1 MQYSSKVKWHSI
13 PVDEVIE
20 KLQTDIE
27 NGLTNDEVLKR
38 SQQFGINVISTKE
51 SNNILFSFISQ
62 FKQALVFIL
71 IIAGIIT
78 ALLQKW
84 IDTAVIFGVVIG
96 NASVGFIQEYKAN
109 KAMQALEKIV
119 TSENVVIRNSEKNIL
134 NSQKI
139 VPGDIVQIRSGDKI
153 PADMRL
159 FYVKDLK
166 IDESI
171 LTGESISVEKETRL
185 FPSDTRLTERNN
197 IAYTGTL
204 VVNGYGIGIVVSI
217 GDDTETGK
225 ISRTMYEA
233 QELETP
239 LIKKISYFSKN
250 ILLVILGLSVFAFIF
265 GIVVTEKTISDLF
278 MEVVAISVSIIPEG
292 LPAAMTIIL
301 AIGVSHMAKRK
312 AIVRKL
318 PAVEALGSTTVICS
332 DKTGTITENKMT
344 VVEIYADEKIFTVTG
359 TGFEPTGNILFKKKN
374 VDIFKYDTLKEC
386 LISGL
391 LCNDSDLIHTEYG
404 YDVKGDPTE
413 VALIV
418 SAHKVNL
425 KPTVVESLYRLDAI
439 PFESHLQFMATL
451 HDNEGTK
458 IIYVK
463 GSVEKIL
470 SMSSNQLRDNPTR
483 LERLTEI
490 KILKLYKIVDTMTS
504 KGLRV
509 LAFAKKNLSY
519 HNKKLDISD
528 IRNDLTF
535 LGFQAM
541 LDPPRREVIDAIRE
555 CQIAGIDVKMITG
568 DDLKT
573 AINISKRVGL
583 NRTFQGEHRK
593 LVAISGKELQEYSND
608 ELIKVVDKID
618 VFARILSEQKLSIVK
633 ALQSKGHIVAMTG
646 DGVNDAPALKQADVG
661 IAMGITGTEVSKEAS
676 DIILTD
682 DNFVSIKA
690 AVEEGKKILD
700 TIIKFIAWT
709 LPTGFGEGL
718 VILASILTG
727 LVLPILPVQI
737 LWINMTTSL
746 FLGMMLVFEPKESNI
761 MAYNP
766 RKTHQSILTFNLIIQ
781 IAVVSACILFSVYVL
796 FEISLKDGYSLNQ
809 ARTIAVNT
817 IIMIEIFYLFN
828 CRSLTKSILK
838 IRFFS
843 NKLIFLGVGLM
854 ILLQIV
860 FSYLP
865 FMHDIFQSQSID
877 IESWLKIIFVS
888 FVTFL
893 IIEIIKYYSNKIKIK
908 LN

>member
-1 MQYSSKVKWHSI
+1 M
-13 PVDEVIE
+13 
-20 KLQTDIE
+20 
-27 NGLTNDEVLKR
+27 
-38 SQQFGINVISTKE
+38 
-51 SNNILFSFISQ
+51 
-62 FKQALVFIL
+62 
-71 IIAGIIT
+71 
-78 ALLQKW
+78 
-84 IDTAVIFGVVIG
+84 
-96 NASVGFIQEYKAN
+96 
-109 KAMQALEKIV
+109 
-119 TSENVVIRNSEKNIL
+119 
-134 NSQKI
+134 
-139 VPGDIVQIRSGDKI
+139 
-153 PADMRL
+153 
-159 FYVKDLK
+159 
-166 IDESI
+166 
-171 LTGESISVEKETRL
+171 
-185 FPSDTRLTERNN
+185 
-197 IAYTGTL
+197 
-204 VVNGYGIGIVVSI
+204 
-217 GDDTETGK
+217 
-225 ISRTMYEA
+225 
-233 QELETP
+233 
-239 LIKKISYFSKN
+239 
-250 ILLVILGLSVFAFIF
+250 
-265 GIVVTEKTISDLF
+265 
-278 MEVVAISVSIIPEG
+278 
-292 LPAAMTIIL
+292 
-301 AIGVSHMAKRK
+301 
-312 AIVRKL
+312 
-318 PAVEALGSTTVICS
+318 
-332 DKTGTITENKMT
+332 
-344 VVEIYADEKIFTVTG
+344 
-359 TGFEPTGNILFKKKN
+359 
-374 VDIFKYDTLKEC
+374 
-386 LISGL
+386 
-391 LCNDSDLIHTEYG
+391 
-404 YDVKGDPTE
+404 
-413 VALIV
+413 
-418 SAHKVNL
+418 
-425 KPTVVESLYRLDAI
+425 
-439 PFESHLQFMATL
+439 
-451 HDNEGTK
+451 
-458 IIYVK
+458 
-463 GSVEKIL
+463 
-470 SMSSNQLRDNPTR
+470 
-483 LERLTEI
+483 
-490 KILKLYKIVDTMTS
+490 
-504 KGLRV
+504 
-509 LAFAKKNLSY
+509 AFAKKNLSY

-761 MAYNP
+761 MTYNP